1 MNCAMRTMKEEKI
14 MLCQHCKKNE
24 ATTHVK
30 TMINGEY
37 AEYRLCP
44 ECAHELGYDTMFPDF
59 SADFGGLLSSFFSN
73 ALPARSG
80 AARCKTCGS
89 TLNDIKRYGKV
100 GCADCYDTF
109 FSELMPT
116 IRSVHGN
123 TEHKGKHPAEITY
136 TVEEENKPAEQGEE
150 KQEDKIAS
158 LRAELKQAI
167 ADENFERAAQLRDE
181 IKGLEG

>member
-1 MNCAMRTMKEEKI
+1 
-14 MLCQHCKKNE
+14 MLCQHCQKNE

-44 ECAHELGYDTMFPDF
+44 ECAHELGYDSMFPDF
-59 SADFGGLLSSFFSN
+59 GADFGGLLGSFLSA

-80 AARCKTCGS
+80 ATHCKLCGS
-89 TLNDIKRYGKV
+89 TMNDIKRTGKV
-100 GCADCYDTF
+100 GCAECYDTF

-123 TEHKGKHPAEITY
+123 TEHIGKHPVIEYEA
-136 TVEEENKPAEQGEE
+136 VEDEPQKQGETL
-150 KQEDKIAS
+150 DD
-158 LRAELKQAI
+158 LKAQLKKAI
-167 ADENFERAAQLRDE
+167 EDENFERAAQLRDK
-181 IKGLEG
+181 IKEMEA

>member
-1 MNCAMRTMKEEKI
+1 
-14 MLCQHCKKNE
+14 MLCQHCNKNE

-37 AEYRLCP
+37 TEYWLCP
-44 ECAHELGYDTMFPDF
+44 ECAHELGYDNMFPDF
-59 SADFGGLLSSFFSN
+59 HTDFGGLLSSFFSN

-80 AARCKTCGS
+80 AARCKSCGS
-89 TLNDIKRYGKV
+89 TLNDIKRTGKV

-123 TEHKGKHPAEITY
+123 TEHKGKRPGAIEY
-136 TVEEENKPAEQGEE
+136 TVSDDSSDKKPEE
-150 KQEDKIAS
+150 KDKIAS
-158 LRAELKQAI
+158 LKAELKKAI
-167 ADENFERAAQLRDE
+167 EDENFERAAQLRDE
-181 IKGLEG
+181 IKGLEA

>member
-1 MNCAMRTMKEEKI
+1 

-37 AEYRLCP
+37 AEYMLCP

-59 SADFGGLLSSFFSN
+59 TADFGGLLSSFFSN

-89 TLNDIKRYGKV
+89 SLNDIKHSGKV
-100 GCADCYDTF
+100 GCADCYETF

-116 IRSVHGN
+116 IRNIHGN
-123 TEHKGKHPAEITY
+123 TEHKGKRPGAIEY
-136 TVEEENKPAEQGEE
+136 TVN
-150 KQEDKIAS
+150 EDESAKGSKSESKTEA
-158 LRAELKQAI
+158 LRAELKKAI